1 MSTEFQL
8 FDGKNLSSLFK
19 DIYDNQQVKKKNIS
33 EMIESLRK
41 LIKSVGE
48 ATVIAPIIRDLIDSS
63 IKNDDHLIKLATIAQ
78 RLAQAEAKGI
88 GEDGWLSETEK
99 AQLVREAKMQD
110 VLRPLSG
117 SKREQMSFVLQNVET
132 EKLEEAY
139 GYFIGRILKEEA
151 AAPKSSA
158 TVAKDK
164 VISEDKA
171 LEDAVVLATGD
182 DETKQPI
189 ISEQQQKSIADLA
202 FLKRIAGITS

>member
-88 GEDGWLSETEK
+88 GEDGWLSEHEK
-99 AQLVREAKMQD
+99 AQLLTELEDTVNELDKKND
-110 VLRPLSG
+110 
-117 SKREQMSFVLQNVET
+117 
-132 EKLEEAY
+132 EKLLDIQVEIEE
-139 GYFIGRILKEEA
+139 IK
-151 AAPKSSA
+151 
-158 TVAKDK
+158 
-164 VISEDKA
+164 
-171 LEDAVVLATGD
+171 
-182 DETKQPI
+182 TK
-189 ISEQQQKSIADLA
+189 L
-202 FLKRIAGITS
+202 